1 MEKIDENQEK
11 NCEHYQNLI
20 EAIKDFNKDFDFERF
35 YNKTEI
41 CYITM
46 CKAIV
51 DCLKTIG

>member
-1 MEKIDENQEK
+1 MEKTDENQEK

-20 EAIKDFNKDFDFERF
+20 EAIKDFDKDFDFERF

-51 DCLKTIG
+51 DCLKTID